1 MKWIV
6 CHAWMILYPAPE
18 GAARDPVEMGS
29 TRMLMGTVKVYHFF
43 LLPKEQSLQEPYLYL
58 EHFEYKKNVNILGE
72 NSAFICMCMNMER
85 KLASM

>member
-1 MKWIV
+1 
-6 CHAWMILYPAPE
+6 MILYPAPE

-43 LLPKEQSLQEPYLYL
+43 LLPKEPYLYL

-72 NSAFICMCMNMER
+72 NSATICVCMNMER